1 MNQKSDAKPP
11 AGLDPRVHAFRPD
24 LASSRLKGRVEAE
37 RFVSGKP
44 AQIVRSTVPVRKAP
58 HAQSAI
64 ETEALFGEL
73 VTVFDS
79 SEGWAWGQLARDDYV
94 GYLPLGAI
102 TGDIHQ
108 PTHRVRA
115 TGTFVYPAPDI
126 KTPPL
131 MHLSIN
137 SSLSVAERVEAGD
150 MQFVRLTTGGFVVLR
165 HVAEEGKFARD
176 FVEIAERFIG
186 TPYLWGGCSRLG
198 IDCSGLVQMSMNA
211 AGMQAPRDSD
221 MQQDQ
226 LGDTVLIPKDLE
238 GLVRG
243 DLIFWKGHVGIM
255 VDGVMFIHA
264 NAHHMA
270 VTVETLPEASE
281 RIAKSGSA
289 ITTIKRLSRAQT

>member
-1 MNQKSDAKPP
+1 MTNKSNDLPTLP
-11 AGLDPRVHAFRPD
+11 LDPRVHAFRPD
-24 LASSRLKGRVEAE
+24 LASAALKGKVDAD
-37 RFVSGKP
+37 RFVPGKP
-44 AQIVRSTVPVRKAP
+44 AQIVRPTVPLRRTP
-58 HAQSAI
+58 HGNSPI
-64 ETEALFGEL
+64 ETEALFGEF

-79 SEGWAWGQLARDDYV
+79 AEGWAWVQLARDGYV
-94 GYLPLGAI
+94 GYLPLAAI
-102 TGDIHQ
+102 TSDIHT

-131 MHLSIN
+131 MHLSLNAAI
-137 SSLSVAERVEAGD
+137 SVAERVEAGD
-150 MQFVRLTTGGFVVLR
+150 MQFVRLTTGGFAVLR
-165 HVAEEGKFARD
+165 HVAEEGKNARD

-198 IDCSGLVQMSMNA
+198 IDCSGLVQMALNA
-211 AGMQAPRDSD
+211 AGIEAPRDSD

-226 LGDTVLIPKDLE
+226 LGETVLVPKDLD

-270 VTVETLPEASE
+270 VTVETLPEACE
-281 RIAKSGSA
+281 RIAKSGPT
-289 ITTIKRLSRAQT
+289 ITTIKRLARAQS